1 MIHINTTEEFDN
13 IIENN
18 NLVVVDFTATWCG
31 PCKRI
36 GPYFDSLS
44 QEFTNVTFLKVDV
57 DENEELVSRY
67 DVNCM
72 PTFIFIRNKDKVD
85 GMSGADEEQ
94 LKQMIVNNTN
104 M

>member
-31 PCKRI
+31 PCKKI

-44 QEFTNVTFLKVDV
+44 TI
-57 DENEELVSRY
+57 Y
-67 DVNCM
+67 
-72 PTFIFIRNKDKVD
+72 
-85 GMSGADEEQ
+85 
-94 LKQMIVNNTN
+94 
-104 M
+104 